1 MIMMNE
7 KKEEVMVC
15 PGCRRHCPVNALS
28 CERGEACV
36 KRMEAGEAEETMDYE
51 ETGRKHGRH
60 DHGHEREYEG
70 RGEGREGRE
79 GRRDDRRGKIG
90 GGHCR
95 HDRGHGHETEDHSL
109 PGLFHRCSRC
119 LFHRF
124 GHNRTQDRV
133 VKLLAEQGELTQ
145 RELREILDIR
155 PGSVRELLSKLEEK
169 GLIRCERD
177 TEDRRKVVLRLTD
190 QGMEYRALLA
200 QPEEEEQMFG
210 ALTQEEQE
218 TLKALLEKLID
229 SWNETA
235 LH

>member
-1 MIMMNE
+1 MTMINARQE
-7 KKEEVMVC
+7 DVMVC

-28 CERGEACV
+28 CERGEAYV
-36 KRMEAGEAEETMDYE
+36 RRMEAGETEETMDYE

-60 DHGHEREYEG
+60 GH
-70 RGEGREGRE
+70 
-79 GRRDDRRGKIG
+79 
-90 GGHCR
+90 GHCR
-95 HDRGHGHETEDHSL
+95 HERGRWQEAEDHSL

-124 GHNRTQDRV
+124 GQNRTQNRV
-133 VKLLAEQGELTQ
+133 VKLLAERGELTQ
-145 RELREILDIR
+145 RELREILDTR
-155 PGSVRELLSKLEEK
+155 PGSVSELLSKLEEK

-190 QGMEYRALLA
+190 QGMEYGALLA
-200 QPEEEEQMFG
+200 QQEEEEEEQMFG

-229 SWNETA
+229 SWS
-235 LH
+235 